1 MNLETKIIKPKLGLL
16 ELSRQLGSVTQ
27 ACKVFGYSRDS
38 FYRFKKLYEEGGE
51 LALRDIVRLNRPNPK
66 NRVDPEIESRVVK
79 IALDN
84 PALGQQRVSNE
95 LRKEGLFISPGGVRS
110 VWQRHD
116 LETFQK
122 RLKALETKVAQE
134 GIILTESQL
143 QALEKAKEEK
153 QAAGEIETEHPG
165 YLIAQDTFYV
175 GNMKGVGRIYQQ
187 TVIDTYSKVAFAK
200 LYDRKNALVAADMLN
215 DRVIPFFD
223 SKEIPVLRVLTDRG
237 SEYCGNREHHEY
249 ELYLD
254 LEDIDHTKTKAKS
267 PQTNGICERFHKT
280 ILSEFYQ
287 IAFRK
292 KIYESIEMLQN
303 DLDSTNLLRCCRT
316 IWMNG
321 CGNTMNHVRTA
332 GNIAMGK
339 GRCRHSWIP
348 YHLQKRKCC
357 SIVATFQTK
366 REYDGS
372 SDDVVTSTPTAT
384 PGRHIVQPT
393 NGGISYRKDVPDRLS
408 LKADPPASVNLIH
421 DSEILICNQ
430 NFPCYLTLIDRI

>member
-1 MNLETKIIKPKLGLL
+1 MNLDAKIIKPKLGVL
-16 ELSRQLGSVTQ
+16 ELSRQLGNITQ

-51 LALRDIVRLNRPNPK
+51 LALRDIVRQNRPNAK
-66 NRVDPEIESRVVK
+66 NRVAPELESRVMA

-95 LRKEGLFISPGGVRS
+95 LRKDGMFISPGGVRS

-134 GIILTESQL
+134 GIVLTESQL

-153 QAAGEIETEHPG
+153 EAVGEIETEHPG
-165 YLIAQDTFYV
+165 YLIAQDSFYV

-187 TVIDTYSKVAFAK
+187 TVIDTYSKVAFVK
-200 LYDRKNALVAADMLN
+200 LYDRKNALIAADMLN

-223 SKEIPVLRVLTDRG
+223 ANEIPVLRVLTDRG

-254 LEDIDHTKTKAKS
+254 LENIDHTNTKAKS

-280 ILSEFYQ
+280 ILNEFYQ
-287 IAFRK
+287 ITFRK
-292 KIYESIEMLQN
+292 KIY
-303 DLDSTNLLRCCRT
+303 D
-316 IWMNG
+316 
-321 CGNTMNHVRTA
+321 
-332 GNIAMGK
+332 
-339 GRCRHSWIP
+339 
-348 YHLQKRKCC
+348 
-357 SIVATFQTK
+357 SIVYAQ
-366 REYDGS
+366 
-372 SDDVVTSTPTAT
+372 
-384 PGRHIVQPT
+384 
-393 NGGISYRKDVPDRLS
+393 
-408 LKADPPASVNLIH
+408 
-421 DSEILICNQ
+421 
-430 NFPCYLTLIDRI
+430 